1 MVISQ
6 AYFFWR
12 LHFCKLSLKKT
23 TPQLQVSCKLG
34 LEVKM
39 RHTQHGYLISLLF
52 LAFTF
57 LQIVFKKTTPQLHQ
71 FTHQF
76 LCNNWKFLNG
86 YSQNFKLKSFY
97 YFIIIL
103 GCYDSGYVPLIM
115 VSSCT
120 PCHEVEVDTILAPPF
135 IKSNPNFYQ
144 FLTQVTACI
153 KSTGTDVQP

>member
-12 LHFCKLSLKKT
+12 LHSCKLSLKKTTPQLQVSCKLGLEVKMKHTQHGYLISLLFLAFTFLQIFFKKT

-57 LQIVFKKTTPQLHQ
+57 LQIVFKKNYSTASSVHPSISVQQLEISEQ
-71 FTHQF
+71 IFT
-76 LCNNWKFLNG
+76 KF
-86 YSQNFKLKSFY
+86 
-97 YFIIIL
+97 
-103 GCYDSGYVPLIM
+103 
-115 VSSCT
+115 
-120 PCHEVEVDTILAPPF
+120 
-135 IKSNPNFYQ
+135 
-144 FLTQVTACI
+144 
-153 KSTGTDVQP
+153 